1 MTNGKGMGSRGQ
13 GFGVQKF
20 FMKKE
25 NYPSGV
31 KNRNRK
37 ALVTTDTELI
47 AMAPPAII
55 GFRVGPLKI

>member
-1 MTNGKGMGSRGQ
+1 MGPRGQ

-55 GFRVGPLKI
+55 GFRVGPPKI